1 MTNWN
6 IAAYMNHKK
15 GEGLAFLWSDDEPD
29 THMVLMASSAIGNK
43 HCVYFL
49 VPELPFTACSTA
61 EIYSLCL
68 V

>member
-1 MTNWN
+1 MKDWP
-6 IAAYMNHKK
+6 
-15 GEGLAFLWSDDEPD
+15 FFDSDDEPD
-29 THMVLMASSAIGNK
+29 TYMVLMASSAIGNK

-49 VPELPFTACSTA
+49 VPELPFTACSTS